1 MTARFFS
8 GAVVV
13 FPAGD
18 IIDLL
23 QARASSRRNAYRII
37 QTVFAKIVARLRR
50 DPRFA
55 GIGQFEMELLLAD
68 VSNDAGN
75 LLFAELR
82 DRIALHDAEHAV
94 CQCLGEEDN

>member
-1 MTARFFS
+1 M
-8 GAVVV
+8 

-23 QARASSRRNAYRII
+23 QARASSGRNAYRII
-37 QTVFAKIVARLRR
+37 ETVFTKIIAKLRR
-50 DPRFA
+50 DSRFA
-55 GIGQFEMELLLAD
+55 GISQFEMELLLAD

-82 DRIALHDAEHAV
+82 DRVLLADAEHAV
-94 CQCLGEEDN
+94 HQCLGEGD